1 MLTAEQN
8 ERITRTGPGTPAG
21 AFMRR
26 YWQPAALTEELEGNR
41 PVKPVRLLGEDLVI
55 FKDEA
60 GRYGLVHRHCCHRG
74 ADLAYGRL
82 EDGGLR
88 CPFHGWLFGVDGA
101 CLEQPAEPPGSDFK
115 TRVRQ
120 PSYPCVEKNGIVF
133 AYMGPGEPPAF
144 PDFDCFSAPDA
155 YTFAFKGWWECN
167 WLQAMEV
174 GVDPAHA
181 SFLHRFFE
189 DDEEEYGQ
197 QFRGKT
203 RSVSVTQVLREYD
216 CPEIQVENTDYGI
229 RIAALRRLDDARMH
243 IRITNAMY
251 PHAAIIPMSE
261 DMTLTQWHVP
271 IDDTN
276 CYWYSIFTAYG
287 TKVDKATMHE
297 QRIKTVTLPD
307 YRPIKN
313 RSNDYGYDPDEQRSR
328 TYTGM
333 GMDINVHDQWAVES
347 QGPIHDRTRENLGVS
362 DKAIAAYRRMLLNGI
377 KAVEKGEEPPLTLRN
392 GDAAGLTGPVGID
405 TIGPAEGWQDTWR
418 AHERE
423 RRDRSAWAR
432 ADW

>member
-26 YWQPAALTEELEGNR
+26 YWQPAALTEELAGNR

-88 CPFHGWLFGVDGA
+88 CPFHGWLFDVDGK
-101 CLEQPAEPPGSDFK
+101 CLEQPAEPPDSNFK
-115 TRVRQ
+115 TKVCQ
-120 PSYPCVEKNGIVF
+120 PSYPCVEKNGIIF
-133 AYMGPGEPPAF
+133 AYLGPGEPPAF
-144 PDFDCFSAPDA
+144 PDFDCFAAPDA

-174 GVDPAHA
+174 AVDPAHA
-181 SFLHRFFE
+181 SFLHRFFD
-189 DDEEEYGQ
+189 DDEEEYGL

-203 RSVSVTQVLREYD
+203 KEVSVTQVLRDYD
-216 CPEIQVENTDYGI
+216 CPEIQVETTDYGI
-229 RIAALRRLDDARMH
+229 RLAALRKLDDERMH
-243 IRITNAMY
+243 IRITNAMF
-251 PHAAIIPMSE
+251 PHAAVIPMSE

-287 TKVDKATMHE
+287 KQVDKATMRE
-297 QRIKTVTLPD
+297 QRIHTVTLPD

-313 RSNDYGYDPDEQRSR
+313 RSNDYGFDPEEQQSR

-362 DKAIAAYRRMLLNGI
+362 DKGIAAYRRMVLKGI
-377 KAVEKGEEPPLTLRN
+377 KAVEKGEEPPLVLRN
-392 GDAAGLTGPVGID
+392 GGAAGMTGPVGID

-423 RRDRSAWAR
+423 RRERSAWAQ